1 LARLTVLDVGHGNA
15 AVAAGAAAVAVVDA
29 PLGATLLEFLLE
41 SEIREID
48 ALLISHA
55 DADHIGGV
63 TSLLLEPTLRIRR
76 IYLNTE
82 ALRSTA
88 RWRIFRTALAAAW
101 SRGEIE
107 IHSELTTTT
116 SQELVWDDFS
126 LDVLSPSPVAALSG
140 AGGED
145 ETGRPLT
152 ANAMSAVVRVSGS
165 RGSALLAADADAS
178 VLESL
183 VQANPKAD
191 VLVFPH
197 HGGLPGPGDPYD
209 FAKRLTEAV
218 HPEVVVF
225 SIGRGQHN
233 TPQPEVISGVRDG
246 APTAHIA
253 CTELSARCSAA
264 TGTMTAHLAAL
275 PARGR
280 AGNLC
285 CAGSLQFLLG
295 DAPVLSSTWIAGHRA
310 FIDAAAPS
318 ALCRSAAGPEVTT
331 T

>member
-15 AVAAGAAAVAVVDA
+15 AVVAGEVAVAVVDA
-29 PLGATLLEFLLE
+29 PLGATLLEYLLE

-82 ALRSTA
+82 ALRATA
-88 RWRIFRTALAAAW
+88 RWRNFRTALAVAW
-101 SRGEIE
+101 GRGEIE
-107 IHSELTTTT
+107 IHPELTTTT
-116 SQELVWDDFS
+116 SQELVWDDFV
-126 LDVLSPSPVAALSG
+126 LDVLSPSPVDALSG

-145 ETGRPLT
+145 EMGRALT

-165 RGSALLAADADAS
+165 RGSALLAADVDVS
-178 VLESL
+178 VLERL
-183 VQANPKAD
+183 VQANPHAD

-218 HPEVVVF
+218 RPEVVVF

-233 TPQPEVISGVRDG
+233 TPQPEVISGVRDA

-253 CTELSARCSAA
+253 CTELSVRCAAA
-264 TGTMTAHLAAL
+264 TGTMTAHLAPL

-280 AGNLC
+280 AGNRC
-285 CAGSLQFLLG
+285 CAGSMQFLLG

-318 ALCRSAAGPEVTT
+318 ALCRSGGGPEDTT
-331 T
+331 P